1 MNPKYR
7 FYLSTG
13 QAANVPGMFADGQQ
27 LNGAVKIDR
36 GFNIPVGSSGYQSYF
51 FVQESP
57 FVYDDTIYNGQ
68 ILTVRFYAQFTNY
81 AELDSIP
88 THVLMQR
95 YKNGA
100 FISSGIL
107 PTSQRYY
114 DSTSGTTLTRQWEL
128 EYRFTADDVQNQWYY
143 RFYIQLANRRYVTAP
158 VDVTNT
164 YYSFVKQTAV
174 RVYPTYKDDLAKDYE
189 LETNQR
195 FYRAKLS
202 GKISFIRDDFD
213 LINNA
218 PFDTEFGFY
227 IRRSNDWG
235 QTWLEEFSGK
245 FMKTDCTFNNDDKK
259 VTLQPEVLDEYNDV
273 LAGLEK
279 EYNLIPL
286 APAIERLLLQKRPLI
301 QIYIPGDS
309 IVSCFL
315 GGSYWEQDAN
325 ATTDRNALVNTYHF
339 ALCNLLK
346 EINVTGSSTPNVNA
360 LYTGRMSVTGN
371 NIFTG
376 NLYPNPQ
383 TGYYIRASQQY
394 MPPFWGIITYEIV
407 RSSDNVVMFRYQ
419 NASPGNQPFDNVEF
433 DFTAVSGSGASG
445 KPHAE
450 MATYNIYAR
459 YLLDVTTIQG
469 LNTYELPTDDIVD
482 YNRNYRRAIGYAI
495 DVGFI
500 SNNYSTTPTEWGRR
514 DDGTY
519 FRPPYSI
526 YGQTYYPIA
535 RSTWRYA
542 SIWFGYYMLDN
553 ILEVK
558 GRKTYTLRDAYPVG
572 SVIQSLLNQ
581 FAPGITHQE
590 TAEYSQFL
598 YGGNNPVAYGQN
610 FRLFVTQKSNIL
622 VGDYQQ
628 PAQKAQTT
636 LQQFTNML
644 RDCFRCFW
652 YIEDSKFKIEH
663 ISWFRNGGS
672 YSGNPV
678 VGTDLTQLENIRNG
692 KKWGFATSE
701 YSFDKVDM
709 PERFQFKWMDDV
721 TQGFEGLPMQVISK
735 YVTAGKIED
744 INISNFTSDVD
755 MMMLAPGEMSNDGF
769 GLFAAVTA
777 NALVDDDSRLYPGF
791 GGATWNDNVNPGWAT
806 PRYDIRPELTGRAAI
821 LHGYVYPQRAGSF
834 NVRFFR
840 SDGNT
845 TGGIFNVQNPGG
857 SAHSY
862 DVAVTIP
869 GDAVQMGF
877 YCNGAMTIYAYK
889 LEVPAAYELPYI
901 KTSVNGNDFFLQN
914 GYLAFINLQPS
925 YWTYDLPA
933 REVEINGSTYYAN
946 GIERK
951 KKQTLTFPMY
961 DDPNPVQLVKTYIGS
976 GEIDKISINLS
987 SRSAKTTL
995 KYDTE

>member
-1 MNPKYR
+1 MNPIYKFLLHTDTQTNMFNRYDPD
-7 FYLSTG
+7 YTPGYSVNPQTG
-13 QAANVPGMFADGQQ
+13 GLNVNAPWAATGYVAIVPGAWYIVNPLRMTAFY
-27 LNGAVKIDR
+27 DR
-36 GFNIPVGSSGYQSYF
+36 NKNYISGGNYLY
-51 FVQESP
+51 
-57 FVYDDTIYNGQ
+57 
-68 ILTVRFYAQFTNY
+68 NY
-81 AELDSIP
+81 AGYPYIVQVPNNAYYMRCSIRTGNVGELDAYYIYSI
-88 THVLMQR
+88 
-95 YKNGA
+95 Y
-100 FISSGIL
+100 
-107 PTSQRYY
+107 
-114 DSTSGTTLTRQWEL
+114 E
-128 EYRFTADDVQNQWYY
+128 
-143 RFYIQLANRRYVTAP
+143 
-158 VDVTNT
+158 
-164 YYSFVKQTAV
+164 SF
-174 RVYPTYKDDLAKDYE
+174 PTYKDDLAKDYE

-213 LINNA
+213 YINNQS
-218 PFDTEFGFY
+218 FGSMFYFY
-227 IRRSNDWG
+227 IMRSDDMG
-235 QTWLEEFSGK
+235 LTWVRDFDGK
-245 FMKTDCTFNNDDKK
+245 FMKTDCTFNNDNKK
-259 VTLQPEVLDEYNDV
+259 VQLQPDILDAYNDV

-286 APAIERLLLQKRPLI
+286 APAIERILVQKRPLI

-325 ATTDRNALVNTYHF
+325 ATTDRNALINTYHF

-360 LYTGRMSVTGN
+360 LYAGRMSVTGTN
-371 NIFTG
+371 VFTG
-376 NLYPNPQ
+376 NLYPNPT

-394 MPPFWGIITYEIV
+394 QPPFWGLITYEIV
-407 RSSDNVVMFRYQ
+407 RSSDNVVLFRYQ
-419 NASPGNQPFDNVEF
+419 NVSPRNQPFDNVEF

-445 KPHAE
+445 TPHAE

-469 LNTYELPTDDIVD
+469 LNTYELPSDDIVD

-500 SNNYSTTPTEWGRR
+500 SNSYSTEPSEWGRR

-519 FRPPYSI
+519 FQPPYSI
-526 YGQTYYPIA
+526 WGQTYYPIA

-542 SIWFGYYMLDN
+542 SIWFGYYMLDE
-553 ILEVK
+553 ITEVA
-558 GRKTYTLRDAYPVG
+558 GRKTYTLRDAYPIG

-652 YIEDSKFKIEH
+652 YIEDNKFKIEH

-672 YSGNPV
+672 YSNNAV
-678 VGTDLTQLENIRNG
+678 IGTDLTQLENIRNG

-709 PERFQFKWMDDV
+709 PERFQFQWMDDV
-721 TQGFEGLPMQVISK
+721 TTAFEGLPIEVLSK

-755 MMMLAPGEMSNDGF
+755 MMMLNPGEMSKDGF
-769 GLFAAVTA
+769 GLFAAVNA
-777 NALVDDDSRLYPGF
+777 NALTNDDSGLYPGF
-791 GGATWNDNVNPGWAT
+791 GVTTGTDGLTT
-806 PRYDIRPELTGRAAI
+806 PTYGIRPECVGRSAVLNFVPYSSGNAGTGRI
-821 LHGYVYPQRAGSF
+821 VFYNSGG
-834 NVRFFR
+834 NVISTQGNFTA
-840 SDGNT
+840 DGT
-845 TGGIFNVQNPGG
+845 TKQIT
-857 SAHSY
+857 
-862 DVAVTIP
+862 VTIP
-869 GDAVQMGF
+869 NAATAIGLTVTGTVTAYF
-877 YCNGAMTIYAYK
+877 YRLT
-889 LEVPAAYELPYI
+889 VPSQYELPFI
-901 KTSVNGNDFFLQN
+901 KASINGNDYFLQN

-933 REVEINGSTYYAN
+933 REVKINGSTYYAN

-951 KKQTLTFPMY
+951 KKQTLNFPMFA
-961 DDPNPVQLVKTYIGS
+961 DPNPIQLVKTYIGN
-976 GEIDKISINLS
+976 GEIDKMSINLL

>member
-1 MNPKYR
+1 MIPIYR
-7 FYLSTG
+7 FSIYTDSNLFNINSSGNAINYYVDRYTGNLVASPNYNATDYIPVVEGMRYMVAPCRGGVYFDANKTYLGYDVAVYPERVYT
-13 QAANVPGMFADGQQ
+13 VP
-27 LNGAVKIDR
+27 NGAK
-36 GFNIPVGSSGYQSYF
+36 Y
-51 FVQESP
+51 
-57 FVYDDTIYNGQ
+57 
-68 ILTVRFYAQFTNY
+68 VRFSVNKTDIINPGESWENFY
-81 AELDSIP
+81 
-88 THVLMQR
+88 V
-95 YKNGA
+95 
-100 FISSGIL
+100 
-107 PTSQRYY
+107 YY
-114 DSTSGTTLTRQWEL
+114 LQSVSP
-128 EYRFTADDVQNQWYY
+128 
-143 RFYIQLANRRYVTAP
+143 I
-158 VDVTNT
+158 
-164 YYSFVKQTAV
+164 
-174 RVYPTYKDDLAKDYE
+174 YKDDLAKDLE

-202 GKISFIRDDFD
+202 GKLSFVRDDFD
-213 LINNA
+213 YINTQV
-218 PFDTEFGFY
+218 FDTTFNVLIEQSY
-227 IRRSNDWG
+227 DCG
-235 QTWLEEFSGK
+235 QTWERYYKGK
-245 FMKTDCTFNNDDKK
+245 FSKTDCTFNVDDKL
-259 VTLQPEVLDEYNDV
+259 VTVQPEILDEYNDV

-286 APAIERLLLQKRPLI
+286 APAIERLLVQKRPLI

-325 ATTDRNALVNTYHF
+325 ATTDRNALINTYHF

-346 EINVTGSSTPNVNA
+346 EINVTGSSTPNANA

-376 NLYPNPQ
+376 NLYPNPT

-394 MPPFWGIITYEIV
+394 QPPFWGIITYEII

-419 NASPGNQPFDNVEF
+419 NATPGNQPFDNVEF

-445 KPHAE
+445 TPHAE
-450 MATYNIYAR
+450 MTTYNIYAR

-469 LNTYELPTDDIVD
+469 LNTYELPSDDIVD

-500 SNNYSTTPTEWGRR
+500 SNNYSTTPSEWGRR

-519 FRPPYSI
+519 FQPPYSI
-526 YGQTYYPIA
+526 FGQTYYPIA

-542 SIWFGYYMLDN
+542 SIWFGYYILDEN
-553 ILEVK
+553 LEVA

-572 SVIQSLLNQ
+572 SVIQTLLNQ
-581 FAPGITHQE
+581 FAPGITHKE

-598 YGGNNPVAYGQN
+598 YGGNNPIAYGQN

-652 YIEDSKFKIEH
+652 YIEDKKFKIEH

-672 YSGNPV
+672 YSGNPII
-678 VGTDLTQLENIRNG
+678 GIDLTQLENIRNG

-721 TQGFEGLPMQVISK
+721 TQGFEGLPIQVLSK
-735 YVTAGKIED
+735 YVTAGKIEE

-755 MMMLAPGEMSNDGF
+755 MMMLNPGEMSNDGF

-777 NALVDDDSRLYPGF
+777 NALTNDDSGLYPGF
-791 GGATWNDNVNPGWAT
+791 GGTSGTDGLTT
-806 PRYDIRPELTGRAAI
+806 PTYGIRPECVGRSAI
-821 LHGYVYPQRAGSF
+821 LTFVPNSTGGTGTGQIVFYNSSGVVISTQGSF
-834 NVRFFR
+834 AA
-840 SDGNT
+840 DGQT
-845 TGGIFNVQNPGG
+845 KQI
-857 SAHSY
+857 
-862 DVAVTIP
+862 AVTIP
-869 GDAVQMGF
+869 TTATALGLTV
-877 YCNGAMTIYAYK
+877 NGSVLAYVYR
-889 LEVPAAYELPYI
+889 LTVPSQYELPYF
-901 KTSVNGNDFFLQN
+901 KASVNGKDFFLQN

-933 REVEINGSTYYAN
+933 RRVEINGSTYYAN

-951 KKQTLTFPMY
+951 KKQTLTYPMY
-961 DDPNPVQLVKTYIGS
+961 DDPNPVQLVKTYIGN
-976 GEIDKISINLS
+976 GEIDKISINLC

>member
-1 MNPKYR
+1 MIPKYK
-7 FYLSTG
+7 FYLATDNKFTQTG
-13 QAANVPGMFADGQQ
+13 AILGYA
-27 LNGAVKIDR
+27 LNGTTGELFQYP
-36 GFNIPVGSSGYQSYF
+36 GFNTTAYMYIRGSKRILLKHLWNSVFYDASQNIIKVLPAVGTEPIFVDVPDNAYYMRNSVSVGYW
-51 FVQESP
+51 
-57 FVYDDTIYNGQ
+57 
-68 ILTVRFYAQFTNY
+68 
-81 AELDSIP
+81 DS
-88 THVLMQR
+88 
-95 YKNGA
+95 
-100 FISSGIL
+100 
-107 PTSQRYY
+107 
-114 DSTSGTTLTRQWEL
+114 
-128 EYRFTADDVQNQWYY
+128 
-143 RFYIQLANRRYVTAP
+143 FYIYT
-158 VDVTNT
+158 DITEI
-164 YYSFVKQTAV
+164 
-174 RVYPTYKDDLAKDYE
+174 YPIYKDDLAKDYE

-202 GKISFIRDDFD
+202 GKISFVRNDFSF
-213 LINNA
+213 INNA
-218 PFDTEFGFY
+218 AFDTTFNFFIYKSNNFGVTY
-227 IRRSNDWG
+227 NPYYM
-235 QTWLEEFSGK
+235 GK
-245 FMKTDCTFNNDDKK
+245 FMKTDCTFNNDDEL
-259 VTLQPEVLDEYNDV
+259 VTVQPDVLDQYNDT

-286 APAIERLLLQKRPLI
+286 APAIERLLVQKRPLI

-325 ATTDRNALVNTYHF
+325 ATTDRNALINTYHF

-360 LYTGRMSVTGN
+360 LYTGRMNVTGTN
-371 NIFTG
+371 VFTG
-376 NLYPNPQ
+376 NLYPNPT

-394 MPPFWGIITYEIV
+394 QPPFWGVITYEIV
-407 RSSDNVVMFRYQ
+407 RSSDNVVLFRYQ
-419 NASPGNQPFDNVEF
+419 NVSPGNQPFDNVKF

-445 KPHAE
+445 TPHAE

-469 LNTYELPTDDIVD
+469 LNTYELPSDDIVD

-495 DVGFI
+495 DVAFI
-500 SNNYSTTPTEWGRR
+500 SNSYSTTPSEWGRR

-519 FRPPYSI
+519 FQPPYSI
-526 YGQTYYPIA
+526 FGQTYYPIA

-542 SIWFGYYMLDN
+542 SIWFGYYMLDE
-553 ILEVK
+553 ITEVA

-581 FAPGITHQE
+581 FAPGITHRE

-610 FRLFVTQKSNIL
+610 FRLFVTQKSNIF

-652 YIEDSKFKIEH
+652 YIEDNKFKIEH

-672 YSGNPV
+672 YTSNPII
-678 VGTDLTQLENIRNG
+678 GTDLTQLENIRNG

-721 TQGFEGLPMQVISK
+721 TQGFEGLPIQVISK

-777 NALVDDDSRLYPGF
+777 NALTNDDSGLYPGF
-791 GGATWNDNVNPGWAT
+791 GGTSGTNGLTT
-806 PRYDIRPELTGRAAI
+806 PTYGIRPECVGRAAV
-821 LHGYVYPQRAGSF
+821 LTFVPYS
-834 NVRFFR
+834 
-840 SDGNT
+840 
-845 TGGIFNVQNPGG
+845 TGGTGTGQIVFYNSSGAVISTQGNFIADGMTKQIN
-857 SAHSY
+857 
-862 DVAVTIP
+862 VTIP
-869 GDAVQMGF
+869 TAATAIGLTVTGTVSASV
-877 YCNGAMTIYAYK
+877 YRLN
-889 LEVPAAYELPYI
+889 VPSQYELPYI
-901 KTSVNGNDFFLQN
+901 KASINGNDFFLQN

-933 REVEINGSTYYAN
+933 RRVLINGSEIYAN

-951 KKQTLTFPMY
+951 KKQTIIYPVGD
-961 DDPNPVQLVKTYIGS
+961 DDPNPVELVKTYIGS
-976 GEIDKISINLS
+976 GEIDKLSINLH

>member
-1 MNPKYR
+1 MNPIYD
-7 FYLSTG
+7 FYIATDTNIFNPYLSDTKL
-13 QAANVPGMFADGQQ
+13 NTLMRSADFVDNSNYNTSG
-27 LNGAVKIDR
+27 K
-36 GFNIPVGSSGYQSYF
+36 IPVIPGQRIITNIYY
-51 FVQESP
+51 
-57 FVYDDTIYNGQ
+57 TIATFNANDGRTFYKQN
-68 ILTVRFYAQFTNY
+68 LTNENNLSVI
-81 AELDSIP
+81 IP
-88 THVLMQR
+88 PNSTYMRICV
-95 YKNGA
+95 NV
-100 FISSGIL
+100 
-107 PTSQRYY
+107 SQWN
-114 DSTSGTTLTRQWEL
+114 LL
-128 EYRFTADDVQNQWYY
+128 N
-143 RFYIQLANRRYVTAP
+143 
-158 VDVTNT
+158 
-164 YYSFVKQTAV
+164 VKSL
-174 RVYPTYKDDLAKDYE
+174 RLSKPTYKDDLAKDYE

-202 GKISFIRDDFD
+202 GKISFIKNDFD
-213 LINNA
+213 YIDNL
-218 PFDTEFGFY
+218 PFDTTFY
-227 IRRSNDWG
+227 LYIYRSNDFGNIWD
-235 QTWLEEFSGK
+235 LYYVGK
-245 FMKTDCTFNNDDKK
+245 FSKTDCTFNNDDKK
-259 VTLQPEVLDEYNDV
+259 VQLQPETLDEYNDV

-286 APAIERLLLQKRPLI
+286 APEIERLLVQKRPLI

-315 GGSYWEQDAN
+315 SGSYWEQDAN
-325 ATTDRNALVNTYHF
+325 ATTDRNALINTYHF

-360 LYTGRMSVTGN
+360 LYTGRMSVTGTN
-371 NIFTG
+371 VFTG
-376 NLYPNPQ
+376 TLYPDVSN
-383 TGYYIRASQQY
+383 GYYIRASQQY
-394 MPPFWGIITYEIV
+394 QPPFWGVITYEIV
-407 RSSDNVVMFRYQ
+407 RSSDNVVLFRYQ
-419 NASPGNQPFDNVEF
+419 NTSPGNQPFDNVEF
-433 DFTAVSGSGASG
+433 NFTAVSGSGSSG
-445 KPHAE
+445 TPHAE

-469 LNTYELPTDDIVD
+469 LNTYELPSDDIVD

-500 SNNYSTTPTEWGRR
+500 SNNHSTTPSEWGRR
-514 DDGTY
+514 DDGIY
-519 FRPPYSI
+519 FQPPYSI
-526 YGQTYYPIA
+526 WGQTFYPIA

-542 SIWFGYYMLDN
+542 SIWFGYYILDEN
-553 ILEVK
+553 LEVA

-581 FAPGITHQE
+581 FAPGITHKE

-598 YGGNNPVAYGQN
+598 YGDNNPVAYGQN

-652 YIEDSKFKIEH
+652 YIEDNKFKIEH

-678 VGTDLTQLENIRNG
+678 IGTDLTQLENIRNG

-777 NALVDDDSRLYPGF
+777 NALTNDDSGLYPGF
-791 GGATWNDNVNPGWAT
+791 GGTSGTNGLTT
-806 PRYDIRPELTGRAAI
+806 PTYGIRPECVGRAAV
-821 LHGYVYPQRAGSF
+821 LTFVPYS
-834 NVRFFR
+834 
-840 SDGNT
+840 
-845 TGGIFNVQNPGG
+845 TGGTGTGQIVFYNSSGVVISTQGNFTADGTTKQIN
-857 SAHSY
+857 
-862 DVAVTIP
+862 VTIP
-869 GDAVQMGF
+869 TAATAIGLTVTGTVSASV
-877 YCNGAMTIYAYK
+877 YRLN
-889 LEVPAAYELPYI
+889 VPSQYELPYI
-901 KTSVNGNDFFLQN
+901 KTSVNGNDYFLQN

-933 REVEINGSTYYAN
+933 RQVEINGSTYYAN

-951 KKQTLTFPMY
+951 KKQTLTYPMY

-976 GEIDKISINLS
+976 GEIDKISINLLS
-987 SRSAKTTL
+987 CSAKTTL